1 MLKRAVLLG
10 SSCLVA
16 SGAFATPVIAQQATE
31 QTEAHAIEEVIVT
44 AQRRA
49 QRLEEVPIAVTAVSR
64 QQLENSAIR
73 GLDEIA
79 ARAPSFNMTAMN
91 VAQPRLYIRGAGS
104 NEDGAAQDG
113 SVAVFVDD
121 VYVARGAGQAF
132 EFLDIERVEV
142 LRGPQ
147 GTLYGKNVV
156 GGLINVISRRPS
168 FNLDAAADT
177 TVGNYGQLEGRAYV
191 TGGLSETVAGS
202 LAVVSRQRDGYA
214 RNIRLNRDLE
224 DLNLFA
230 IRGQMLFRPS
240 DTLNALVSLDYSKH
254 EDNGTSRKGEG
265 PFSTAPFGSVT
276 AVQTSKNPRDNE
288 TPRVTYQEREIFGA
302 TGRVE
307 WDLGPGQVTSITAF
321 RTSEVHL
328 GDAFTGIGSPP
339 YLALDTLNME
349 DEKAEQFSQEVR
361 YAFGGLF
368 DDRLTGVVGLYY
380 LHETVDRTETADLIS
395 AIGSMVPSLGGLTG
409 ISASYQDATTKSF
422 GAFMSSTWSFN
433 DKLSTTLGLRYTEET
448 KDISTQ
454 VVSLEDID
462 NIIAAPPTEEYDI
475 SASGSWDGFTP
486 RISIEYQPLEHL
498 NLYASYSEGFKS
510 GGFQGQAPTGAAAA
524 SPFDPEHA
532 RSYEIGVKGRLFSNR
547 LVYALAAFTTE
558 YSDLQFRQNSQRD
571 GEPLPILRI
580 TNAGAAEA
588 SGFEAELSATV
599 TPWLELWGSFSLLDA
614 KYTELTDNNG
624 LDRSGARMTYAPRS
638 SFNVGGEGTWNVGE
652 GHEGFIRAEYRWQ
665 DEFFYDVDN
674 SPVNRQEEYGLLS
687 ANVGVRSANGH
698 WTVELWGKNLTDE
711 LYTTHAIPFLGDR
724 FVLYGAPKTY
734 GLRVRW
740 NY

>member
-16 SGAFATPVIAQQATE
+16 GGVFATPAIAQQATD
-31 QTEAHAIEEVIVT
+31 QSEAHAIEEVIVT

-168 FNLDAAADT
+168 FNFDAAADAT
-177 TVGNYGQLEGRAYV
+177 IGNYNTAEARVYV
-191 TGGLSETVAGS
+191 TGSLTKKMAGS

-214 RNIRLNRDLE
+214 HNIRLDRELE
-224 DLNLFA
+224 NLNLFA
-230 IRGQMLFRPS
+230 IRGQLLYQPT
-240 DTLNALVSLDYSKH
+240 DTLNMLLSTDYSKH
-254 EDNGTSRKGEG
+254 KDNGTSRRGEG
-265 PFSTAPFGSVT
+265 PFSRPPFGSVT
-276 AVQTSKNPRDNE
+276 AVQTTTNPRHNE
-288 TPRVTYQEREIFGA
+288 SPRETYQEREIFGA

-307 WDLGPGQVTSITAF
+307 WEVGPGEVTSISAW

-328 GDAFTGIGSPP
+328 GDAFTGMGSPP
-339 YLALDTLNME
+339 YLVLDTLNME

-368 DDRLTGVVGLYY
+368 NDRVTGVVGAYY
-380 LHETVDRTETADLIS
+380 LHEEVDRAETADLIS

-409 ISASYQDATTKSF
+409 VSASYQEAKTKSF
-422 GAFMSSTWSFN
+422 GAFMSGTWAFT
-433 DKLSTTLGLRYTEET
+433 DRLSATLGVRYTDET
-448 KDISTQ
+448 KDIRTA

-462 NIIAAPPTEEYDI
+462 SIIAAPPTEEYDV
-475 SASGSWDGFTP
+475 SASGNWDGLTP
-486 RISIEYQPLEHL
+486 RISIEYQPREHL
-498 NLYASYSEGFKS
+498 NFYVSYSEGFKS
-510 GGFQGQAPTGAAAA
+510 GGFQGQAPTGAAART
-524 SPFDPEHA
+524 PFNPEYA
-532 RSYEIGVKGRLFSNR
+532 KSYEFGAKGRLFSNR
-547 LVYALAAFTTE
+547 LSYALAAFTTD
-558 YSDLQFRQNSQRD
+558 YSDLQFRQNSQRA

-588 SGFEAELSATV
+588 SGFEAELSAS
-599 TPWLELWGSFSLLDA
+599 PFSWLELWGSYSYLDA

-624 LDRSGARMTYAPRS
+624 IDRSGARMTYAPRS
-638 SFNVGGEGTWNVGE
+638 SYNVGGEATWKLGE
-652 GHEGFIRAEYRWQ
+652 NHRSFVRSEYRWQ
-665 DEFFYDVDN
+665 DDFFYDVDN
-674 SPVNRQEEYGLLS
+674 SAINRQEAYGLLS
-687 ANVGVRSANGH
+687 ANVGVRSEDGH
-698 WTVELWGKNLTDE
+698 WTVEIWGKNLTDE
-711 LYTTHAIPFLGDR
+711 LYTTHVIPFLGDR
-724 FVLYGAPKTY
+724 FALYGAPRTY
-734 GLRVRW
+734 GLRLRW